1 MTRVMFQCLKV
12 FAFELSDYLIM
23 AFDSIQS
30 CTNLIFFQKSSHKVL
45 IFGVALSESLGGELL
60 LPSPAWDCSSLS
72 SRLLK
77 NSCLA
82 SILCELKYVC
92 DVWAGR
98 RCEPK
103 VVICVLG

>member
-1 MTRVMFQCLKV
+1 MFQCLKV

-23 AFDSIQS
+23 AFDCTQS
-30 CTNLIFFQKSSHKVL
+30 CTNLLLKKERHKVL

>member
-1 MTRVMFQCLKV
+1 MFQCLKV

-23 AFDSIQS
+23 AFDCIQS
-30 CTNLIFFQKSSHKVL
+30 CTNLLFLTEQHKVL

>member
-1 MTRVMFQCLKV
+1 MFQCLKV

-30 CTNLIFFQKSSHKVL
+30 CTNLLFFQKSSHKVL